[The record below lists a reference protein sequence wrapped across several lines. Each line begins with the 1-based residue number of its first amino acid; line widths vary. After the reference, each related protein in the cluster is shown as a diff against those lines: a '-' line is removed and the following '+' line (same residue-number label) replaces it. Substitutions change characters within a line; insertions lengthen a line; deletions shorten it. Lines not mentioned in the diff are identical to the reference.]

1 MVYEIRHHPPSA
13 PERVTLHAPSV
24 GIKLDNDEARR
35 VLIDALEAVTDQRA
49 AEKAAPAIA
58 HTGPEGTRV
67 RYR

>member
-1 MVYEIRHHPPSA
+1 MNYTLIPLKDGGWEVRADSRFA
-13 PERVTLHAPSV
+13 PALTL
-24 GIKLDNDEARR
+24 DEARR